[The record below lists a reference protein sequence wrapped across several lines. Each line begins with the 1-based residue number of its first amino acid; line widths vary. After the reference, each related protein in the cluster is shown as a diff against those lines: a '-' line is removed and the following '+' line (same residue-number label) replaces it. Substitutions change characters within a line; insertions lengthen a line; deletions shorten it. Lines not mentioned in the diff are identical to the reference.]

1 MTSKEL
7 KRAKAQQEGP
17 KRYYAAKVQKAINY
31 LPLTPIDKKSLTD
44 AVTILGI
51 LRRGTRRG
59 WLYPEDIARLVK
71 LTQKSA
77 AKRSA
82 VAQ

>member
-7 KRAKAQQEGP
+7 KRAKARQEGP
-17 KRYYAAKVQKAINY
+17 KRYYAAKVQRAISY
-31 LPLTPIDKKSLTD
+31 LYGTPISKKALTD

-59 WLYPEDIARLVK
+59 YLYPEDLARLAV
-71 LTQKSA
+71 LRA
-77 AKRSA
+77 AKPA
-82 VAQ
+82 KKHVTA

>member
-7 KRAKAQQEGP
+7 KRVKARQEGP
-17 KRYYAAKVQKAINY
+17 KRYYAKKVQNAINY
-31 LPLTPIDKKSLTD
+31 LYGTPIDKKSLVD

-59 WLYPEDIARLVK
+59 WLYPEDLARLTV
-71 LTQKSA
+71 LRA
-77 AKRSA
+77 ANPAKKHVTA
-82 VAQ
+82 